1 MFALSGALTLSSVL
15 WEESDVCLPMAT
27 TLWSAYCQTSGC
39 GVLEVVDSSGVSCHS
54 YVEAEVESEVVMG
67 EGPPCTEPAHQ
78 YFLTHLPN
86 SAVLP
91 TRLDPEQPSY
101 HSQGL
106 LTIPRAG
113 ATEMRASKSTVPPL
127 PE

>member
-1 MFALSGALTLSSVL
+1 
-15 WEESDVCLPMAT
+15 
-27 TLWSAYCQTSGC
+27 
-39 GVLEVVDSSGVSCHS
+39 
-54 YVEAEVESEVVMG
+54 MG

-101 HSQGL
+101 HSQGFL
-106 LTIPRAG
+106 MIPRAG
-113 ATEMRASKSTVPPL
+113 ATEMRASKSTVSHPQNNCKGVKSHTLEVPSPTWL
-127 PE
+127 PSHIVLACP